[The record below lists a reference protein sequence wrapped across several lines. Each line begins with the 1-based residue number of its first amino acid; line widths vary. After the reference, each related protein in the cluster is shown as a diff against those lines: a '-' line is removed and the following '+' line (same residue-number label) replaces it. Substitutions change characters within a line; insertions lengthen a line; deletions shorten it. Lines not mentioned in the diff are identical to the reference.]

1 MIMQYIRQ
9 ILSYI
14 APLGF
19 YILSISFRITLS
31 YFYLSE
37 VICMSKVKATNV
49 TSQPNTLINADMD
62 TRSVAEFTEKAYLNY
77 AMYVIMDRALP
88 HIADG
93 LKPVQRRIVYAM
105 SELGLKS
112 SAKPKKSART
122 VGDVLGKYHPHGDTA
137 CYEAMV
143 LMAQPFSYRYPLI
156 TGQGNWGSPDD
167 PKSFAAMR
175 YTEAKMSAYANTL
188 LTELGQGTVDWQ
200 DNFDGSLQEPVTLPA
215 RLPNILLNGTTGIAV
230 GMATDIPPHNLT
242 EVVRAA
248 IRLLKNP
255 ELSVKQITQSIPAP
269 DLPTFAE
276 IITDKKDLQKMYETG
291 RGSYKMRATYHVDK
305 NQKNLVIIDALPY
318 QVSGSKIQEQIAKL
332 MLDKKLPWVTDI
344 HDESDH
350 EIACRIVLE
359 LRSTRVD
366 VDRVMSH
373 LFAST
378 DLESNYRVN
387 LNMIGLNGKPQVKNL
402 KEILSEWL
410 ESRRQVVTRRLQ
422 FRLDKID
429 KRLHILAGLLIA
441 YLNIDEVIRIIRE
454 EDDPKLELMTR
465 YELTE
470 VQANAILDIRLR
482 QLARL
487 EEIELRR
494 EKDEL
499 EAERALIQERL
510 DNPDSLTN
518 LMIDE
523 LTADMKEHGDDRRSP
538 VVERAEAQA
547 LKESDLV
554 PSEPITAILSKAG
567 WIRAAKGHDVDA
579 AGMSYRS
586 GDSYQAHAHGKSNA
600 KVYILD
606 STGRSYS
613 IDAHT
618 LASAR
623 GQGDPLTSVLKP
635 PAGAKFEQ
643 LLAGDDEQR
652 IVLASSQGY
661 GFINQLG
668 NLDTNQKA
676 GKNIINF
683 ADDAHLLTVPLVD
696 IKTETDAKDDTDAA
710 SDKDTPIQDQI
721 AVVTSAGY
729 LLIFAL
735 EELPEQAR
743 GKGNKLINLK
753 KDEEVVAVLPLH
765 HEDSLTITAGKRHVT
780 LKPMDLANYT
790 SKRGNRGSQ
799 LPRGFQN
806 VSSIEVV

>member
-1 MIMQYIRQ
+1 M
-9 ILSYI
+9 SD
-14 APLGF
+14 
-19 YILSISFRITLS
+19 ISNIPPS
-31 YFYLSE
+31 SA
-37 VICMSKVKATNV
+37 VI
-49 TSQPNTLINADMD
+49 PNEAMD
-62 TRSVAEFTEKAYLNY
+62 TRSVAEFTEQAYLNY

-93 LKPVQRRIVYAM
+93 LKPVQRRIIYAM

-112 SAKPKKSART
+112 TTKPKKSART
-122 VGDVLGKYHPHGDTA
+122 VGDVLGKYHPHGDMA

-188 LTELGQGTVDWQ
+188 LAELGQGTVDWQ
-200 DNFDGSLQEPVTLPA
+200 DNFDGSMQEPVTLPA

-230 GMATDIPPHNLT
+230 GMATDIPPHNLN
-242 EVVRAA
+242 EVVRAS

-255 ELSVKQITQSIPAP
+255 ELSVKQLTQSLPAP
-269 DLPTFAE
+269 DLPTAAE
-276 IITDKKDLQKMYETG
+276 IITSKKDLQAMYESG
-291 RGSYKMRATYHVDK
+291 RGSYKMRAVYHVDK
-305 NQKNLVIIDALPY
+305 QEKNLVIIDALPY
-318 QVSGSKIQEQIAKL
+318 QVSGNKIQEQIAKL
-332 MLDKKLPWVTDI
+332 MMEKKLPWVVDI

-350 EIACRIVLE
+350 ENACRIVLE

-378 DLESNYRVN
+378 DLETSYRVN
-387 LNMIGLNGKPQVKNL
+387 MNMIGLNGKPQVKNL
-402 KEILSEWL
+402 KEILEEWL
-410 ESRRQVVTRRLQ
+410 VSRRQVVTRRLL

-441 YLNIDEVIRIIRE
+441 YLHIDEVIRIIRE
-454 EDDPKLELMTR
+454 EDDPKMELMNR
-465 YELTE
+465 YDLSEI
-470 VQANAILDIRLR
+470 QANAILDIRLR

-487 EEIELRR
+487 QEIELRG
-494 EKDEL
+494 EKEEL
-499 EAERALIQERL
+499 EAERATIQELL
-510 DNPDSLTN
+510 DNPESLTN
-518 LMIDE
+518 LMIEE
-523 LTADMKEHGDDRRSP
+523 LEADMKEHGNNRMSP
-538 VVERAEAQA
+538 VVEREEATA

-579 AGMSYRS
+579 SGMSFRS
-586 GDSYQAHAHGKSNA
+586 GDSYQAHVRSKSNE
-600 KVYILD
+600 KIHIMD

-635 PAGAKFEQ
+635 AAGASFEQ
-643 LLAGDDEQR
+643 LLAGEEEQR
-652 IVLASSQGY
+652 IILASSQGY
-661 GFINQLG
+661 GFINTLG
-668 NLDTNQKA
+668 NLETNQKA
-676 GKNIINF
+676 GKNVINF
-683 ADDAHLLTVPLVD
+683 D
-696 IKTETDAKDDTDAA
+696 EDAKLLKVAYIDVKSDTAEEGA
-710 SDKDTPIQDQI
+710 PEAIAQDQI

-729 LLIFAL
+729 LLIFAID
-735 EELPEQAR
+735 ELPEQQR

-753 KDEEVVAVLPLH
+753 AGEEVIAVTPLH
-765 HEDSLTITAGKRHVT
+765 HDDSLTVTAGKRHVT

-790 SKRGNRGSQ
+790 GKRGNRGSQ

-806 VSSIEVV
+806 VNDIEVAE